1 MRLASTLMSP
11 SVRLYMTHSDFC
23 HPMAGCTCSAYTEQR
38 ADMGDMSMVV
48 KVGFDQME
56 LTWRIVIEMVP
67 KMNFSLFFYGMYWV
81 QNILI

>member
-1 MRLASTLMSP
+1 
-11 SVRLYMTHSDFC
+11 MTHSDFC
-23 HPMAGCTCSAYTEQR
+23 HPMAGCTSSAYTEER
-38 ADMGDMSMVV
+38 ADMGDMSVV

>member
-1 MRLASTLMSP
+1 
-11 SVRLYMTHSDFC
+11 MTHSDFC

-38 ADMGDMSMVV
+38 ADMGDVSMVV

-56 LTWRIVIEMVP
+56 LTWRIVNEKVP